1 MTRLERE
8 AKKLEPGTE
17 FFVNAVNL
25 SDREIEFLRASIRN
39 GSITVCAE
47 NFVLFSKK
55 PDVVE
60 RVANGHI
67 IAPQGFYRKAV

>member
-8 AKKLEPGTE
+8 VTKLEPGTE

-25 SDREIEFLRASIRN
+25 SVREIEFLRKSIRN
-39 GSITVCAE
+39 GSLIVCAE
-47 NFVLFSKK
+47 NFELFSKK

-60 RVANGHI
+60 RVANGQI
-67 IAPQGFYRKAV
+67 IAPQGFYRKAG